1 MLTEDFANQC
11 RKTAGQKLHYQAVFK
26 LSNGQEL
33 QVVGDG
39 FRLSN
44 RKRPTSL
51 HSNIERKQRRLH
63 GAFRPNPALRKG
75 GPQLIAAWTI
85 IA

>member
-26 LSNGQEL
+26 LSNGQEI

-51 HSNIERKQRRLH
+51 NSNIEREHRRLQ
-63 GAFRPNPALRKG
+63 GAFRPNPAPKKG
-75 GPQLIAAWTI
+75 GTKLIAARTI